1 MDNGILKASAI
12 RARHRRLPERWIA
25 GALAAALVLGACG
38 GDNKAKSAG
47 QAVARVNGVEIT
59 VHQINNELMRLGVK
73 GGADNQQAA
82 KRVLDALIDQQLL
95 VQQAAE
101 SKLDRDPQVMQA
113 LEQVRRRLLSEAYL
127 ERSLGVPRPGPE
139 EVKKFYADNPALFE
153 KHRVYS
159 FRDFVI
165 ERPQFSDALRKR
177 LDGAKAPADVVAVL
191 KQMKIAYR
199 EAVSTRGAEQ
209 LPLDMLPKVAAMTK
223 GDISILLNESSVV
236 LMQLIDSTEQPVGLD
251 QATPFI
257 ESYLMNTRKR
267 QKAESRLKELRASA
281 KIAYMGAFEGSAEAG
296 QAPAPAA
303 APAAAVPA
311 GTSNPSTPSTEA
323 HDQSLRKGLQGLIGN

>member
-1 MDNGILKASAI
+1 
-12 RARHRRLPERWIA
+12 
-25 GALAAALVLGACG
+25 
-38 GDNKAKSAG
+38 
-47 QAVARVNGVEIT
+47 
-59 VHQINNELMRLGVK
+59 
-73 GGADNQQAA
+73 
-82 KRVLDALIDQQLL
+82 
-95 VQQAAE
+95 
-101 SKLDRDPQVMQA
+101 
-113 LEQVRRRLLSEAYL
+113 
-127 ERSLGVPRPGPE
+127 
-139 EVKKFYADNPALFE
+139 
-153 KHRVYS
+153 
-159 FRDFVI
+159 
-165 ERPQFSDALRKR
+165 
-177 LDGAKAPADVVAVL
+177 
-191 KQMKIAYR
+191 
-199 EAVSTRGAEQ
+199 
-209 LPLDMLPKVAAMTK
+209 MTK